1 MRSAAQ
7 WSLSLALGSL
17 LPVLPR
23 VAATGRT
30 CNHSRACSPFFF
42 LPSRLDTI
50 GLDSMNEL
58 ASATR
63 ARCVE
68 SSLIKGSSLLCR
80 HLIHMHMLFL
90 VSCLIFFC
98 SRSRVFSPHLLSILY
113 VPSNH
118 GSTSHCLPCLF
129 CVIAHVVY
137 YCSWLSF
144 RSVFKASK
152 CMYELLFVV
161 QYSM

>member
-1 MRSAAQ
+1 MASRFDVTLYRSGCAAQ
-7 WSLSLALGSL
+7 HSGHLVSLSAHFFPFFPVSTPPVVLATTA
-17 LPVLPR
+17 VLAHR
-23 VAATGRT
+23 
-30 CNHSRACSPFFF
+30 FFF

-98 SRSRVFSPHLLSILY
+98 SRSRVFFISPPFHSVRAVGPWIDISLFALFVLCYCPCSILLLLAI
-113 VPSNH
+113 VP
-118 GSTSHCLPCLF
+118 
-129 CVIAHVVY
+129 
-137 YCSWLSF
+137 F
-144 RSVFKASK
+144 RFQGK
-152 CMYELLFVV
+152 
-161 QYSM
+161 

>member
-23 VAATGRT
+23 VDTTGRT
-30 CNHSRACSPFFF
+30 CNHSRACSPFFL

-90 VSCLIFFC
+90 VSCRIFFC
-98 SRSRVFSPHLLSILY
+98 SRSRVFFTSPPFHSVRAVEPWIDISLFALFVLCYCPCSILLLLAI
-113 VPSNH
+113 VP
-118 GSTSHCLPCLF
+118 
-129 CVIAHVVY
+129 
-137 YCSWLSF
+137 F
-144 RSVFKASK
+144 RFQGK
-152 CMYELLFVV
+152 
-161 QYSM
+161 